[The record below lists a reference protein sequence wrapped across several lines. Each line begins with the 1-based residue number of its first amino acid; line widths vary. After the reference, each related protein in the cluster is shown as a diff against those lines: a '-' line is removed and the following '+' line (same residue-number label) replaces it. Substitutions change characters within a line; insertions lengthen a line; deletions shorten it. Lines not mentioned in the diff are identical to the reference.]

1 MEKKRQEKYS
11 GKKVQQRARG
21 RYLSRVNLDVQ
32 NFSSE
37 SPCSSIATRQGRPS
51 IFIDAAPQGPLRVV
65 RPTVHSQPLPSPPSA
80 SMKKRINVCEGE
92 VRRVCFGPPRKLC
105 SWRIRVL
112 WEWAMESEDEWWRRF
127 WFVYLFIFLLFGNYG
142 G

>member
-1 MEKKRQEKYS
+1 MSRIFPRKALVPALPQD
-11 GKKVQQRARG
+11 RG
-21 RYLSRVNLDVQ
+21 APPSSSMRRPRDHFALS
-32 NFSSE
+32 
-37 SPCSSIATRQGRPS
+37 
-51 IFIDAAPQGPLRVV
+51 V
-65 RPTVHSQPLPSPPSA
+65 RPYTANHSPSPPSA